1 MTSPTAAARRVLV
14 VDDVLINRR
23 LATALFTKLGWQAA
37 EATGGIVA
45 LEWLASNPAID
56 LMLLDISMPD
66 LSGEDLCRQLRANPA
81 FAELP
86 IVAYTAHAMQVDI
99 DRFLI
104 SGFNAVLIKPITMQS
119 LKDLVAGLFPQLNFC
134 RISS

>member
-1 MTSPTAAARRVLV
+1 MTATTATARRVLV
-14 VDDVLINRR
+14 VDDVMINRR
-23 LATALFTKLGWQAA
+23 LATAIFTRLGWQVADVD
-37 EATGGIVA
+37 GGIAA
-45 LEWLASNPAID
+45 LDWLASNPAVD

-81 FAELP
+81 FAALP

-99 DRFLI
+99 DRFLA

-119 LKDLVAGLFPQLNFC
+119 LKDVVTGLFP
-134 RISS
+134 

>member
-1 MTSPTAAARRVLV
+1 MTATTATGRRVLV

-23 LATALFTKLGWQAA
+23 LATAIFTKLGWQAA
-37 EATGGIVA
+37 DVDGGTTA
-45 LEWLASNPAID
+45 LGWLASNPAVD

-81 FAELP
+81 FAALP

-99 DRFLI
+99 DRFLA

-119 LKDLVAGLFPQLNFC
+119 LKDVVTGLFP
-134 RISS
+134 

>member
-1 MTSPTAAARRVLV
+1 V

-23 LATALFTKLGWQAA
+23 LATAIFTKLGWQAA
-37 EATGGIVA
+37 DVDGGTAA
-45 LEWLASNPAID
+45 LDWLANNQAVD

-66 LSGEDLCRQLRANPA
+66 LCGEDLCRQLRADPA
-81 FAELP
+81 FAKLP

-99 DRFLI
+99 DRFLA

-119 LKDLVAGLFPQLNFC
+119 LKDVVIGLFP
-134 RISS
+134 

>member
-1 MTSPTAAARRVLV
+1 MTAPTATAGRVLV

-23 LATALFTKLGWQAA
+23 LATTIFAKLGWQTADA
-37 EATGGIVA
+37 DGGIVA
-45 LEWLASNPAID
+45 LEWLASNPAVD
-56 LMLLDISMPD
+56 LILLDISMPD
-66 LSGEDLCRQLRANPA
+66 LCGEDLCRQLRTNPA

-99 DRFLI
+99 DRFLV

-119 LKDLVAGLFPQLNFC
+119 LKDVVAGLFP
-134 RISS
+134 

>member
-1 MTSPTAAARRVLV
+1 MFA
-14 VDDVLINRR
+14 
-23 LATALFTKLGWQAA
+23 KLSWQV
-37 EATGGIVA
+37 TDLDGGIAA
-45 LEWLASNPAID
+45 LDWLASNPTVD

-99 DRFLI
+99 DHFLAN
-104 SGFNAVLIKPITMQS
+104 GFTAVLIKPITMQN
-119 LKDLVAGLFPQLNFC
+119 LKDVVAELFPE
-134 RISS
+134 

>member
-1 MTSPTAAARRVLV
+1 MTGMIVTSTPARRVLV
-14 VDDVLINRR
+14 VDDVLVNRK
-23 LATALFTKLGWQAA
+23 LASAMFAKLSWQV
-37 EATGGIVA
+37 TDLDGGIAA
-45 LEWLASNPAID
+45 LDWLASNPTVD

-99 DRFLI
+99 DHFLAN
-104 SGFNAVLIKPITMQS
+104 GFTAVLIKPITMQN
-119 LKDLVAGLFPQLNFC
+119 LRDVVAELFPE
-134 RISS
+134 

>member
-1 MTSPTAAARRVLV
+1 MIVTSTPARRVLV
-14 VDDVLINRR
+14 VDDVLVNRK
-23 LATALFTKLGWQAA
+23 LASAMFAKLSWQV
-37 EATGGIVA
+37 TDLDGGIAA
-45 LEWLASNPAID
+45 LDWLASNPTVD

-99 DRFLI
+99 DHFLAN
-104 SGFNAVLIKPITMQS
+104 GFTAVLIKPITMQN
-119 LKDLVAGLFPQLNFC
+119 LKDLVAELFPE
-134 RISS
+134 

>member
-1 MTSPTAAARRVLV
+1 MTGMIVTSTPARRVLV
-14 VDDVLINRR
+14 VDDVLVNRK
-23 LATALFTKLGWQAA
+23 LASAMFAKLSWQV
-37 EATGGIVA
+37 TDLDGGIAA
-45 LEWLASNPAID
+45 LDWLASNPTVD

-99 DRFLI
+99 DHFLAN
-104 SGFNAVLIKPITMQS
+104 GFTAVLIKPITMQN
-119 LKDLVAGLFPQLNFC
+119 LKDVVAELFPE
-134 RISS
+134 

>member
-1 MTSPTAAARRVLV
+1 MTGMIVTSTPARRVLV
-14 VDDVLINRR
+14 VDDVLVNRK
-23 LATALFTKLGWQAA
+23 LASAMFAKLSWQV
-37 EATGGIVA
+37 TDLDGGIAA
-45 LEWLASNPAID
+45 LDWLASNPTVD

-99 DRFLI
+99 DHFLAN
-104 SGFNAVLIKPITMQS
+104 GFTAVLIKPITMQN
-119 LKDLVAGLFPQLNFC
+119 LKDLVAELFPE
-134 RISS
+134 

>member
-1 MTSPTAAARRVLV
+1 MTAPTATARRVLV

-23 LATALFTKLGWQAA
+23 LATTIFAKLGWQTADA
-37 EATGGIVA
+37 DGGIVA
-45 LEWLASNPAID
+45 LEWLASNPAVD
-56 LMLLDISMPD
+56 LILLDISMPD
-66 LSGEDLCRQLRANPA
+66 LCGEDLCRQLRTNPA

-99 DRFLI
+99 DRFLV

-119 LKDLVAGLFPQLNFC
+119 LKDVVAGLFP
-134 RISS
+134 